1 MDIIVAFVIC
11 FLIACLGLY
20 LGQKFED
27 ACKHL
32 TEMRAHARA
41 NPPQESEA
49 GTTIY
54 IQGPFTYDKARG
66 VITLILAMYEQDNN
80 VRVEALGRDR
90 DGRLQIDARP
100 VRDA

>member
-32 TEMRAHARA
+32 TDMQT
-41 NPPQESEA
+41 NPPQGSEA

-54 IQGPFTYDKARG
+54 IQGPFTYDKARS

-80 VRVEALGRDR
+80 VRVEALGRGR
-90 DGRLQIDARP
+90 DGGLQIDARP